1 MEERLLVLIK
11 LQRRKLH
18 HGKLL
23 LYNCMMVLVSLT
35 KHSPKTSR
43 QLMPLPKPKKIM
55 RNNGSR
61 NTKTLP
67 LKSPTLPKIRNWQTS
82 EIEKEFTKT
91 TGTERTNGALSFSNQ
106 MTPKTQTILILSR
119 LESARKKKKLLK
131 LEQWLC
137 PRKMKLQQRI
147 KLQLRKKLLLMML
160 IQRRERNQRTQMV
173 LYKKI
178 RTLNLLK
185 LLIRL
190 KIKQP
195 RQMDQTQEIRKMMPK
210 RKSQKK
216 RRKRKKKKKMML
228 QQRTT
233 KMKAK
238 PTK

>member
-1 MEERLLVLIK
+1 
-11 LQRRKLH
+11 
-18 HGKLL
+18 
-23 LYNCMMVLVSLT
+23 
-35 KHSPKTSR
+35 
-43 QLMPLPKPKKIM
+43 
-55 RNNGSR
+55 
-61 NTKTLP
+61 
-67 LKSPTLPKIRNWQTS
+67 
-82 EIEKEFTKT
+82 
-91 TGTERTNGALSFSNQ
+91 

-195 RQMDQTQEIRKMMPK
+195 RQMD
-210 RKSQKK
+210 
-216 RRKRKKKKKMML
+216 
-228 QQRTT
+228 
-233 KMKAK
+233 
-238 PTK
+238 